1 MSSVGTYKNHLSEH
15 TGNYRFSCEVCDK
28 KFNIKLSYEEHL
40 RSHDMVKINYY
51 LKIIQLN
58 NIKFL
63 FLNRK
68 RNTFVIFVEL
78 DSFILPRFLSIRFG
92 ILIRYRKFLVTLF
105 IKVFN
110 LTFSFYRFE
119 CIVCKKKYR
128 TRSAL
133 RMHDRKVHLK
143 TPTTFCPECN
153 KGLYSP
159 ADLKNH
165 MVVHTG
171 IYNYPCEL
179 CPSKFFRSDRYVVW
193 FFYTSTCTKY

>member
-1 MSSVGTYKNHLSEH
+1 MIDQS
-15 TGNYRFSCEVCDK
+15 
-28 KFNIKLSYEEHL
+28 
-40 RSHDMVKINYY
+40 
-51 LKIIQLN
+51 II
-58 NIKFL
+58 
-63 FLNRK
+63 
-68 RNTFVIFVEL
+68 
-78 DSFILPRFLSIRFG
+78 S
-92 ILIRYRKFLVTLF
+92 
-105 IKVFN
+105 
-110 LTFSFYRFE
+110 RFE

-171 IYNYPCEL
+171 IYNYPCDL
-179 CPSKFFRSDRYVVW
+179 CPSKFFRSDRWVTSFPLSVLTWNICSIFCFCFADSGDIAKIVMELKFRRNKLNTRWLFVRCSEKCSNILTMW
-193 FFYTSTCTKY
+193 FATVANQLNSFLLYLWWFEDIFNKYSPQFTYIHVESRSLGDRRITKCV